1 MTIKNARDE
10 AIKKLTNSP
19 TAPLDAD
26 VLLSHTIKCSKSFL
40 LAHRND
46 NLTDAQYGA
55 FMSAIALRQTGLAV
69 AYITGHKEFYK
80 LDFIVTQD
88 VLVPKPDTETLVEK
102 AVESIKEIVRNKTT
116 STGKAV
122 RTAEAPKKNA
132 ETTEQNEGGR
142 TDDTLRIADICTGSG
157 CVGIAA
163 ARELNECE
171 IFCELT
177 LTDISFRALEIAKQN
192 ASRLLTK
199 AQFER
204 TAFASGDLLNALSPF
219 SLFDAILAN
228 PPYVPSDEVTELLK
242 DGRGDPALALDG
254 DADGALGVRQSSD
267 GLAITRR
274 LVVQAYEHL
283 TQGGVFFLE
292 SGEYNA
298 KEAAHLMKKAGFVRV
313 ETHCDLSGRPR
324 VTTGRRSGIV
334 YFPQCSHVSSCLL

>member
-26 VLLSHTIKCSKSFL
+26 VLLSHTIKRSKSFL

-46 NLTDAQYGA
+46 DLTDAQYGA
-55 FMSAIALRQTGLAV
+55 FMSAIEKRKTGLAV

-102 AVESIKEIVRNKTT
+102 AVEGIKEIVRNKTT

-122 RTAEAPKKNA
+122 RTAEASKKNIG
-132 ETTEQNEGGR
+132 ER
-142 TDDTLRIADICTGSG
+142 TDHTFRIADICTGSG

-163 ARELNECE
+163 ARELNECG

-177 LTDISFRALEIAKQN
+177 LTDISPRALEIAKQN
-192 ASRLLTK
+192 AERLLTK
-199 AQFER
+199 AQFKR
-204 TAFASGDLLNALSPF
+204 TAFVSGDLLAALPSDVR
-219 SLFDAILAN
+219 FDAILAN
-228 PPYVPSDEVTELLK
+228 PPYVPSDETTKLLK

-254 DADGALGVRQSSD
+254 DTDSALGVRQSSD

-274 LVVQAYEHL
+274 LAVQAYEHL
-283 TQGGVFFLE
+283 AQGGVFFLE

-313 ETHCDLSGRPR
+313 ETHCDLSGKPR
-324 VTTGRRSGIV
+324 VTTGMR
-334 YFPQCSHVSSCLL
+334 

>member
-10 AIKKLTNSP
+10 AIKKLINSP
-19 TAPLDAD
+19 TAQLDAD

-46 NLTDAQYGA
+46 DLTDAQYGA

-102 AVESIKEIVRNKTT
+102 AVEGIKELVRNKMT

-122 RTAEAPKKNA
+122 RTAE
-132 ETTEQNEGGR
+132 TTKQNEGGQ

-163 ARELNECE
+163 ARELNECG

-177 LTDISFRALEIAKQN
+177 LTDISSRALEIAKQN

-204 TAFASGDLLNALSPF
+204 TAFVSGDLLAAISPF

-254 DADGALGVRQSSD
+254 DTDSALGVRQSSD

-274 LVVQAYEHL
+274 LVVQAYERL
-283 TQGGVFFLE
+283 AQGGVFFLE
-292 SGEYNA
+292 SDEYNA

-313 ETHCDLSGRPR
+313 ETHCDLSGKPR
-324 VTTGRRSGIV
+324 VTTGRRAASFI
-334 YFPQCSHVSSCLL
+334 FCSAAM

>member
-1 MTIKNARDE
+1 MTIKSARDE

-26 VLLSHTIKCSKSFL
+26 LILSHTIKCSKSFL

-46 NLTDAQYGA
+46 DLTAAQYGA
-55 FMSAIALRQTGLAV
+55 FMSAIENRKTGLAL

-102 AVESIKEIVRNKTT
+102 AVESIKEIVRNKTA
-116 STGKAV
+116 STAKAV
-122 RTAEAPKKNA
+122 RAAEAAKKNA
-132 ETTEQNEGGR
+132 QTTEQNEGMQ

-157 CVGIAA
+157 CVGITI
-163 ARELNECE
+163 ARELNECG
-171 IFCELT
+171 IFCDLT
-177 LTDISFRALEIAKQN
+177 LTDISPRALEVAKQN
-192 ASRLLTK
+192 AYRLLTK

-204 TAFASGDLLNALSPF
+204 TAFISGDLLNALSPGA
-219 SLFDAILAN
+219 LFDAILAN

-242 DGRGDPALALDG
+242 DGRGEPALALDG
-254 DADGALGVRQSSD
+254 DADSALGMRESSD

-274 LVVQAYEHL
+274 LAAQAYEHL
-283 TQGGVFFLE
+283 AQGGMLFLE

-298 KEAAHLMKKAGFVRV
+298 KGAAFLMKKAGFIRV

-324 VTTGRRSGIV
+324 VTTGVR
-334 YFPQCSHVSSCLL
+334 

>member
-26 VLLSHTIKCSKSFL
+26 VLLSHTIKRSKSFL

-46 NLTDAQYGA
+46 DLTDVQYGA
-55 FMSAIALRQTGLAV
+55 FMSAIEKRKTGLAV

-102 AVESIKEIVRNKTT
+102 AVESIKEIVRNKT
-116 STGKAV
+116 SNDPEAV
-122 RTAEAPKKNA
+122 RTAEAAKKNI
-132 ETTEQNEGGR
+132 EGR
-142 TDDTLRIADICTGSG
+142 TDHTLRIADICTGSG

-163 ARELNECE
+163 ARELNECG
-171 IFCELT
+171 IFCDLT
-177 LTDISFRALEIAKQN
+177 LTDISPRALEIAKQN
-192 ASRLLTK
+192 AERLLTK
-199 AQFER
+199 GQFER
-204 TAFASGDLLNALSPF
+204 TAFVSGDLLAALSSF

-254 DADGALGVRQSSD
+254 DADSALGMRESSD

-298 KEAAHLMKKAGFVRV
+298 QGAARLMKKAGFIRV

>member
-10 AIKKLTNSP
+10 AIKKLINSP

-26 VLLSHTIKCSKSFL
+26 VLLSHTIKRSKSFL

-46 NLTDAQYGA
+46 DLTDVQYGA
-55 FMSAIALRQTGLAV
+55 FMSAIEKRKTGLAV

-102 AVESIKEIVRNKTT
+102 AVEGIKALVRNKTT

-122 RTAEAPKKNA
+122 RTAEASKKNA
-132 ETTEQNEGGR
+132 ETTEQNEGGQ

-163 ARELNECE
+163 ARELNECG

-177 LTDISFRALEIAKQN
+177 LTDIFPRALEIAKQN
-192 ASRLLTK
+192 AERLLTK
-199 AQFER
+199 AQFKR
-204 TAFASGDLLNALSPF
+204 TAFASGDLLAALS
-219 SLFDAILAN
+219 SDVRFDAILAN
-228 PPYVPSDEVTELLK
+228 PPYVPSDETTELLK
-242 DGRGDPALALDG
+242 DGRGEPRIALDG
-254 DADGALGVRQSSD
+254 DTDSALGVRQSSD

-274 LVVQAYEHL
+274 LAAQAYEHL
-283 TQGGVFFLE
+283 AQGGVFFLE

-298 KEAAHLMKKAGFVRV
+298 QEAAHLMKKAGFVRV
-313 ETHCDLSGRPR
+313 ETHSDLSGRPR
-324 VTTGRRSGIV
+324 VTTGVR
-334 YFPQCSHVSSCLL
+334 

>member
-46 NLTDAQYGA
+46 DLTDAQYGA
-55 FMSAIALRQTGLAV
+55 FMSAIALRQTGLAL

-88 VLVPKPDTETLVEK
+88 VLIPKPDTETLVEK
-102 AVESIKEIVRNKTT
+102 SVEGIKELIRNKTT

-122 RTAEAPKKNA
+122 RTAEASKKNA
-132 ETTEQNEGGR
+132 ETTKQNEGGQ
-142 TDDTLRIADICTGSG
+142 TDGTLRIADICTGSG

-163 ARELNECE
+163 ARELNECG
-171 IFCELT
+171 IFCDLT
-177 LTDISFRALEIAKQN
+177 LTDISPRALEIAKQN
-192 ASRLLTK
+192 AERLLTK

-204 TAFASGDLLNALSPF
+204 TAFVSSDLLTAISPCT
-219 SLFDAILAN
+219 LFDAILAN

-254 DADGALGVRQSSD
+254 DADGTRERRQSLD

-274 LVVQAYEHL
+274 LIVQAYEHL

-324 VTTGRRSGIV
+324 VTTGRRAASFI
-334 YFPQCSHVSSCLL
+334 FRSAAR

>member
-10 AIKKLTNSP
+10 AIKKLINSQ

-122 RTAEAPKKNA
+122 RTAEAPKKND
-132 ETTEQNEGGR
+132 ETTKQNEGGQ
-142 TDDTLRIADICTGSG
+142 TDGTLRIADICTGSG

-163 ARELNECE
+163 AREMNEYG
-171 IFCELT
+171 IFCDLT
-177 LTDISFRALEIAKQN
+177 LTDISPRALEIAKQN
-192 ASRLLTK
+192 AERLLTK

-204 TAFASGDLLNALSPF
+204 TAFASGDLLAALS
-219 SLFDAILAN
+219 SDVRFDAILAN
-228 PPYVPSDEVTELLK
+228 PPYVPSDETTELLK

-274 LVVQAYEHL
+274 LIVQAYEHL

-324 VTTGRRSGIV
+324 VTTGLR
-334 YFPQCSHVSSCLL
+334 

>member
-26 VLLSHTIKCSKSFL
+26 VLLSHTIKRSKSFL

-46 NLTDAQYGA
+46 DLTDAQYSA
-55 FMSAIALRQTGLAV
+55 FMSAIEKRKTGLAV

-102 AVESIKEIVRNKTT
+102 AVEGIKEIVRNKTT

-122 RTAEAPKKNA
+122 RTAEASKKNTG
-132 ETTEQNEGGR
+132 ER
-142 TDDTLRIADICTGSG
+142 TDHTFRIADICTGSG

-163 ARELNECE
+163 ARELNECG

-177 LTDISFRALEIAKQN
+177 LTDISPRALEIAKQN
-192 ASRLLTK
+192 AERLLTK

-204 TAFASGDLLNALSPF
+204 TAFVSGDLLAALPSDVR
-219 SLFDAILAN
+219 FDAILAN
-228 PPYVPSDEVTELLK
+228 PPYVPSDETTELLK

-254 DADGALGVRQSSD
+254 DADGTRERRQSSD

-274 LVVQAYEHL
+274 LAAQAYEHL
-283 TQGGVFFLE
+283 AQGGVFFLE

-298 KEAAHLMKKAGFVRV
+298 KEAAHLMKKAGFIRV
-313 ETHCDLSGRPR
+313 ETHSDLSGRPR
-324 VTTGRRSGIV
+324 VTTGVR
-334 YFPQCSHVSSCLL
+334 

>member
-26 VLLSHTIKCSKSFL
+26 LLLSHTIKRSKSFL

-55 FMSAIALRQTGLAV
+55 FMSAIALRQTGLAL

-102 AVESIKEIVRNKTT
+102 AVEGIKEIVRNKTS

-122 RTAEAPKKNA
+122 RTAEAAK
-132 ETTEQNEGGR
+132 QNEGRQIDG
-142 TDDTLRIADICTGSG
+142 TLRIADICTGSG

-163 ARELNECE
+163 ARELNECG

-177 LTDISFRALEIAKQN
+177 LTDISSRALEIAKQN
-192 ASRLLTK
+192 AERLLTK

-204 TAFASGDLLNALSPF
+204 TAFVSSDLLNALSPGTR
-219 SLFDAILAN
+219 FDAILAN

-242 DGRGDPALALDG
+242 DGRGEPALALDG
-254 DADGALGVRQSSD
+254 DADSALGTRESSD

-274 LVVQAYEHL
+274 LAAQAYEHL
-283 TQGGVFFLE
+283 AQGGMFFLE

-298 KEAAHLMKKAGFVRV
+298 KGAALLMKKAGFIRV

-324 VTTGRRSGIV
+324 VTTGVR
-334 YFPQCSHVSSCLL
+334 

>member
-1 MTIKNARDE
+1 MTIKSARDE

-26 VLLSHTIKCSKSFL
+26 LLLSHTIKCSKSFL

-46 NLTDAQYGA
+46 DLTAAQYGA
-55 FMSAIALRQTGLAV
+55 FMSAIEKRKTGLAL

-88 VLVPKPDTETLVEK
+88 VLVPKPDTETLVGK
-102 AVESIKEIVRNKTT
+102 AVESIKEIVRNKTA
-116 STGKAV
+116 STAKSV
-122 RTAEAPKKNA
+122 RTAEAAKKNA
-132 ETTEQNEGGR
+132 QTTEQNEGMQ

-163 ARELNECE
+163 VRELNECG

-177 LTDISFRALEIAKQN
+177 LTDISSRALEVAKQN

-204 TAFASGDLLNALSPF
+204 TAFVAGDLLNALSPGA
-219 SLFDAILAN
+219 LFDAILAN

-242 DGRGDPALALDG
+242 DGRGEPALALDG
-254 DADGALGVRQSSD
+254 DADSAIGMRESSD

-274 LVVQAYEHL
+274 LAAQAYEHL
-283 TQGGVFFLE
+283 AQGGMLFLE

-298 KEAAHLMKKAGFVRV
+298 KGAALLMKKAGFIRV

-324 VTTGRRSGIV
+324 VTTGVR
-334 YFPQCSHVSSCLL
+334 

>member
-10 AIKKLTNSP
+10 AITKLTNSP
-19 TAPLDAD
+19 TAPLAAD
-26 VLLSHTIKCSKSFL
+26 VLLSHTIKRSKSFL

-46 NLTDAQYGA
+46 DLTDAQYGA
-55 FMSAIALRQTGLAV
+55 FMSAIEKRKTGLAV

-102 AVESIKEIVRNKTT
+102 AVEGIKELVRNKTS

-122 RTAEAPKKNA
+122 RTAEASKKNA
-132 ETTEQNEGGR
+132 ETTKQNEGGQ

-163 ARELNECE
+163 ARELNECG

-177 LTDISFRALEIAKQN
+177 LTDISPRALEIAKQN
-192 ASRLLTK
+192 AERLLTK

-204 TAFASGDLLNALSPF
+204 TAFVSGDLLAALPSDVR
-219 SLFDAILAN
+219 FDAILAN
-228 PPYVPSDEVTELLK
+228 PPYVPSDETTELLK
-242 DGRGDPALALDG
+242 DGRGEPALALDG
-254 DADGALGVRQSSD
+254 DADSALGTRESSD

-274 LVVQAYEHL
+274 LAAQAYEHL
-283 TQGGVFFLE
+283 AQGGMFFLE

-298 KEAAHLMKKAGFVRV
+298 KEAAHLMKKAGFIRV
-313 ETHCDLSGRPR
+313 ETHSDLSGRPR
-324 VTTGRRSGIV
+324 VTTGMR
-334 YFPQCSHVSSCLL
+334 

>member
-10 AIKKLTNSP
+10 AIKKLINSP

-26 VLLSHTIKCSKSFL
+26 VLLSHTIKRSKSFL

-46 NLTDAQYGA
+46 DLTDAQYGA
-55 FMSAIALRQTGLAV
+55 FMSAIEKRKTGLAV

-102 AVESIKEIVRNKTT
+102 AVEGIKEIVRNKTT

-122 RTAEAPKKNA
+122 RTVEASKKNA
-132 ETTEQNEGGR
+132 ETPQKNTGER
-142 TDDTLRIADICTGSG
+142 TDHTFRIADICTGSG

-163 ARELNECE
+163 ARELNECG

-177 LTDISFRALEIAKQN
+177 LTDISPRALEVAKQN
-192 ASRLLTK
+192 AERLLTK

-204 TAFASGDLLNALSPF
+204 TAFVSGDLLAALPSDVR
-219 SLFDAILAN
+219 FDAILAN
-228 PPYVPSDEVTELLK
+228 PPYVPSDETTELLK
-242 DGRGDPALALDG
+242 DGRGEPRIALDG
-254 DADGALGVRQSSD
+254 DADGALDVRQSSD
-267 GLAITRR
+267 GLTITRR
-274 LVVQAYEHL
+274 LAVQAYEHL
-283 TQGGVFFLE
+283 AQGGMFFLE

-313 ETHCDLSGRPR
+313 ETHSDLSGRPR
-324 VTTGRRSGIV
+324 VTTGVR
-334 YFPQCSHVSSCLL
+334 

>member
-1 MTIKNARDE
+1 MTIKSARDE

-19 TAPLDAD
+19 TAPLDANL
-26 VLLSHTIKCSKSFL
+26 LLSHTIKCSKSFL

-46 NLTDAQYGA
+46 DLTAAQYGA
-55 FMSAIALRQTGLAV
+55 FMSAIEKRKTGLAL

-102 AVESIKEIVRNKTT
+102 AVENIKEIVRNKT
-116 STGKAV
+116 SNDAEAV
-122 RTAEAPKKNA
+122 RAVEAAKKNTQ
-132 ETTEQNEGGR
+132 TTGQNEGTQ

-163 ARELNECE
+163 ARELNECG
-171 IFCELT
+171 IFCDLT
-177 LTDISFRALEIAKQN
+177 LTDISSRALEVAKQN

-199 AQFER
+199 DQFER
-204 TAFASGDLLNALSPF
+204 TAFVAGDLLNALSPCA
-219 SLFDAILAN
+219 LFDAILAN

-242 DGRGDPALALDG
+242 DGRGEPALALDG
-254 DADGALGVRQSSD
+254 DADSALGMRESSD

-274 LVVQAYEHL
+274 LSAQAYEHL
-283 TQGGVFFLE
+283 AQGGMLFLE

-298 KEAAHLMKKAGFVRV
+298 KGAAFLMKKAGFTRI
-313 ETHCDLSGRPR
+313 ETHCDLSGKPR
-324 VTTGRRSGIV
+324 VTTGVR
-334 YFPQCSHVSSCLL
+334 

>member
-10 AIKKLTNSP
+10 AIKKLINSQ

-46 NLTDAQYGA
+46 DLTDAQYGA
-55 FMSAIALRQTGLAV
+55 FMSAIALRQTGLAL

-102 AVESIKEIVRNKTT
+102 AVEGIKELIRNKTMT
-116 STGKAV
+116 TGKAV
-122 RTAEAPKKNA
+122 RTAEASKKNA
-132 ETTEQNEGGR
+132 ETTKQNEGGQ
-142 TDDTLRIADICTGSG
+142 TDGTLRIADICTGSG

-163 ARELNECE
+163 ARELNECG
-171 IFCELT
+171 IFCDLT
-177 LTDISFRALEIAKQN
+177 LTDISPRALEIAKQN
-192 ASRLLTK
+192 AERLLTK

-204 TAFASGDLLNALSPF
+204 TAFVSSDLLAAISPCA
-219 SLFDAILAN
+219 LFDAILAN

-254 DADGALGVRQSSD
+254 DADGARERRQSSD

-274 LVVQAYEHL
+274 LVVQAYEQL

-313 ETHCDLSGRPR
+313 ETHCDLSGKPR
-324 VTTGRRSGIV
+324 VTTGRRAASFI
-334 YFPQCSHVSSCLL
+334 FRSAAM

>member
-10 AIKKLTNSP
+10 AIKKLINSP

-46 NLTDAQYGA
+46 DLTDAQYGA

-69 AYITGHKEFYK
+69 AYITGHKAFYK

-88 VLVPKPDTETLVEK
+88 VLIPKPDTETLVEK
-102 AVESIKEIVRNKTT
+102 AVEGIKELIRNKTT
-116 STGKAV
+116 TTGKAV
-122 RTAEAPKKNA
+122 RTAE
-132 ETTEQNEGGR
+132 TTKQNEGGQ

-163 ARELNECE
+163 ARELNECG
-171 IFCELT
+171 IFCDLT
-177 LTDISFRALEIAKQN
+177 LTDISPRALEIAKQN

-204 TAFASGDLLNALSPF
+204 TAFVSSDLLAAISPCA
-219 SLFDAILAN
+219 LFDAILAN

-254 DADGALGVRQSSD
+254 DADSALGIRQSSD

-274 LVVQAYEHL
+274 LVVQAYERL
-283 TQGGVFFLE
+283 AQGGVFFLE

-313 ETHCDLSGRPR
+313 ETHCDLSGRSR

-334 YFPQCSHVSSCLL
+334 YLPQCSHVSSCLL

>member
-26 VLLSHTIKCSKSFL
+26 LLLSHTIKCSKSFL

-55 FMSAIALRQTGLAV
+55 FMSAIALRQTGLAL

-102 AVESIKEIVRNKTT
+102 AVESIKEIVRNKTS

-122 RTAEAPKKNA
+122 RTAEAAK
-132 ETTEQNEGGR
+132 QNEGRQIDG
-142 TDDTLRIADICTGSG
+142 TLRIADICTGSG

-163 ARELNECE
+163 ARELNECG

-177 LTDISFRALEIAKQN
+177 LTDISSRALEIAKQN
-192 ASRLLTK
+192 AERLLTK

-204 TAFASGDLLNALSPF
+204 TAFVSSDLLNALSPGTR
-219 SLFDAILAN
+219 FDAILAN

-242 DGRGDPALALDG
+242 DGRGEPALALDG
-254 DADGALGVRQSSD
+254 DADSALGTRESSD

-274 LVVQAYEHL
+274 LAAQAYEHL
-283 TQGGVFFLE
+283 AQGGMFFLE

-298 KEAAHLMKKAGFVRV
+298 KGAALLMKKAGFIRV

-324 VTTGRRSGIV
+324 VTTGVR
-334 YFPQCSHVSSCLL
+334 

>member
-10 AIKKLTNSP
+10 AIKKLINSP

-46 NLTDAQYGA
+46 DLTPSQYDA
-55 FMSAIALRQTGLAV
+55 FMSAIEKRKTGLAL

-102 AVESIKEIVRNKTT
+102 AVESIKALVRNKTT

-122 RTAEAPKKNA
+122 RTADASKKNA
-132 ETTEQNEGGR
+132 ETTEQNEGGQ
-142 TDDTLRIADICTGSG
+142 TDSTLRIADICTGSG

-163 ARELNECE
+163 VRELNECG

-177 LTDISFRALEIAKQN
+177 LTDISPRALEIAKQN
-192 ASRLLTK
+192 AERLLTK

-204 TAFASGDLLNALSPF
+204 TAFVAGDLLNALSPGTR
-219 SLFDAILAN
+219 FDAILAN

-254 DADGALGVRQSSD
+254 DADNALG
-267 GLAITRR
+267 
-274 LVVQAYEHL
+274 
-283 TQGGVFFLE
+283 
-292 SGEYNA
+292 
-298 KEAAHLMKKAGFVRV
+298 
-313 ETHCDLSGRPR
+313 
-324 VTTGRRSGIV
+324 
-334 YFPQCSHVSSCLL
+334 

>member
-1 MTIKNARDE
+1 MTIKSAREE

-19 TAPLDAD
+19 TAPLDTD
-26 VLLSHTIKCSKSFL
+26 LLLSHTIKCSKSFL

-46 NLTDAQYGA
+46 DLTAAQYGA
-55 FMSAIALRQTGLAV
+55 FMSAIEKRKTGLAL

-102 AVESIKEIVRNKTT
+102 AVENIKEIVRNKTA
-116 STGKAV
+116 STAKAV
-122 RTAEAPKKNA
+122 RAAEAAKKNA
-132 ETTEQNEGGR
+132 ETTEQNEGMQ

-163 ARELNECE
+163 ARELNECG

-177 LTDISFRALEIAKQN
+177 LTDISLRALEVAKQN

-204 TAFASGDLLNALSPF
+204 TAFVAGDLLNALSPCA
-219 SLFDAILAN
+219 LFDAILAN

-242 DGRGDPALALDG
+242 DGRGEPALALDG
-254 DADGALGVRQSSD
+254 DADGALGMRESSD

-274 LVVQAYEHL
+274 LSAQAYEHL
-283 TQGGVFFLE
+283 AQGGMLFLE

-298 KEAAHLMKKAGFVRV
+298 KGAALLMKKAGFTRI
-313 ETHCDLSGRPR
+313 ETHCDLSGKPR
-324 VTTGRRSGIV
+324 VTTGTR
-334 YFPQCSHVSSCLL
+334 